1 MGLKTKNI
9 WKIFS
14 SIALS
19 ASIAA
24 TNTFAV
30 IDISNDNVDKAK
42 LRNEHMRAN
51 SPISCET
58 YLIKIFSDP
67 FVIGKKVY
75 NNYNRNDNE
84 FDFIRLVTADAND
97 VGHTMT
103 RAHSAVRSCA
113 FLRHIYAAPDGAQ
126 RPADM
131 NSFKYPIGGGS
142 EHYLIDALMRTL
154 YTPHHTLQTSPPG
167 VSTKYAH
174 LLRLIHTTMT
184 HLWFLRSPSCYTESS
199 TIYLHIYPHFA
210 KVGTDFTRF
219 AYPILSNN
227 YRNSVTP
234 RRVFNSID
242 APNTSLRENIITAL
256 TIAECAPKIESF
268 SAAHNSLDASEATQR
283 MYDMLNETL
292 YALLVYGLACLDEH
306 GDPLATYA
314 SYTRSLVTSPKAPP
328 EYNPLLTPDVTLAS
342 LSTKLRNA
350 IDAVRNRYTLSEG
363 LQSVIADRCDNVSTR
378 TAVDNEMIAPAEIFI
393 RPKPFPL
400 PPPQSPQPGPSTLPT
415 PAPVAATLPPPTSFV
430 HPSCN
435 IPSSSEPLAPS
446 KSVRKR
452 RPHRLYAKPSRKHPC
467 VQSPGYLNPT
477 NPTTTTLTTMG
488 HPTPCPP
495 IAYYTDPPAPD
506 LNRWL
511 PSTCFV
517 PPAPPPDLRPCI
529 PPLAI
534 LNTVNPPPPPST
546 TIDHP
551 NPCPPIDYYA
561 DPSATDLNRWLPSTC
576 FAPPAPPPDLRPCM
590 PPLAILN
597 TENPPPP
604 PSTTID
610 HSNPYPP
617 IDYYTDP
624 SDPAFYWPS

>member
-51 SPISCET
+51 STISCET

-75 NNYNRNDNE
+75 NNYNRNDKE
-84 FDFIRLVTADAND
+84 FDFIRLVTADATD

-126 RPADM
+126 RAADM

-142 EHYLIDALMRTL
+142 EHYLLDALIRTL
-154 YTPHHTLQTSPPG
+154 YTPHHTLQTSNPG

-184 HLWFLRSPSCYTESS
+184 HLWFLRSPSCYTPARHR
-199 TIYLHIYPHFA
+199 YLHLYPHFA
-210 KVGTDFTRF
+210 KVGTDFTRY
-219 AYPILSNN
+219 AYPILSNS
-227 YRNSVTP
+227 YTTSVTP

-242 APNTSLRENIITAL
+242 APNTNLRENIITAL

-268 SAAHNSLDASEATQR
+268 SAAQNSLDASEATQR

-314 SYTRSLVTSPKAPP
+314 SYTRSLVPPPSAPP
-328 EYNPLLTPDVTLAS
+328 AHNPLLSPDVTLAS
-342 LSTKLRNA
+342 LSIKLSNA

-363 LQSVIADRCDNVSTR
+363 LQRVIADRCDNVSTR
-378 TAVDNEMIAPAEIFI
+378 TDVDNEMIAPADVFI
-393 RPKPFPL
+393 RPKTFPL
-400 PPPQSPQPGPSTLPT
+400 PPPQSPQTAPSTLPT
-415 PAPVAATLPPPTSFV
+415 PAPVAETLPAPSSFV
-430 HPSCN
+430 SPAYN
-435 IPSSSEPLAPS
+435 IPSSSEPLAPN
-446 KSVRKR
+446 KSVKKR
-452 RPHRLYAKPSRKHPC
+452 RSHGLKAKPSRKRPC

-477 NPTTTTLTTMG
+477 EPTTTTLTTMG
-488 HPTPCPP
+488 HPTP
-495 IAYYTDPPAPD
+495 
-506 LNRWL
+506 
-511 PSTCFV
+511 
-517 PPAPPPDLRPCI
+517 
-529 PPLAI
+529 
-534 LNTVNPPPPPST
+534 
-546 TIDHP
+546 
-551 NPCPPIDYYA
+551 
-561 DPSATDLNRWLPSTC
+561 
-576 FAPPAPPPDLRPCM
+576 
-590 PPLAILN
+590 
-597 TENPPPP
+597 
-604 PSTTID
+604 
-610 HSNPYPP
+610 YPP

-624 SDPAFYWPS
+624 SAPDLNWSSYPPTNLKPYTYPSVLGNANKSEYSPTL